1 MLYLGVS
8 PNRNVSLGSWEPGMF
23 EDETVK
29 LACRSQYPLGGK
41 PSLSGD
47 QVPSPP
53 DSAGLSRET
62 HLAQAAAEDL
72 ETSSSLEGPV
82 WHSSLM
88 DVTPHPRLRVARVL

>member
-8 PNRNVSLGSWEPGMF
+8 PNRNVSLGSWEPGPF

-47 QVPSPP
+47 QVPSLP
-53 DSAGLSRET
+53 DSAGLRET
-62 HLAQAAAEDL
+62 HLAPAAAEDL

-82 WHSSLM
+82 WYSGLM
-88 DVTPHPRLRVARVL
+88 DVTPPP

>member
-8 PNRNVSLGSWEPGMF
+8 PNRNVSLGSWEPGLF

-62 HLAQAAAEDL
+62 QLAQGAAENL
-72 ETSSSLEGPV
+72 EASSSLEGPV
-82 WHSSLM
+82 WLSGLM
-88 DVTPHPRLRVARVL
+88 EVTSHPSLRVACVL